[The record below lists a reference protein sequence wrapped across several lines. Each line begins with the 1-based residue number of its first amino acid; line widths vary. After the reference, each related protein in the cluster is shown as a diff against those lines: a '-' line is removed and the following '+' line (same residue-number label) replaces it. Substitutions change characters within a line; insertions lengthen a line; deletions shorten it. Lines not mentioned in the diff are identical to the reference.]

1 MSYYPSWDNGNSNKG
16 PRKKGRANG
25 DPPATKMTRSTERTG
40 MITALKA
47 GIEENAL
54 NLLAHSTKT
63 EKEVIG
69 TRLRKSSWSQERF
82 QLSFNHLVLSNSSF
96 LVLRMPT
103 RVLPHTYQEA
113 TRQLLPTL
121 ALWGRQLLT
130 KERMPYYRTIGEM
143 KQAREEFRQS
153 D

>member
-69 TRLRKSSWSQERF
+69 AKYALSSEKRARKLLERSSPMR
-82 QLSFNHLVLSNSSF
+82 
-96 LVLRMPT
+96 
-103 RVLPHTYQEA
+103 
-113 TRQLLPTL
+113 
-121 ALWGRQLLT
+121 
-130 KERMPYYRTIGEM
+130 
-143 KQAREEFRQS
+143 REERPRHPHATDKQRS
-153 D
+153 ELLAKGVVSPGLSERAHSPPPALAQ